1 VSQALLCGCL
11 SELPA
16 DADAAHIREMEDTT
30 EQPSHAEL
38 VHLEASAAAAARLMK
53 LLSSEPRLILLC
65 RLIEGEC
72 SVGDLAHY
80 VGVGQATASQHL
92 AKLRAEGV
100 VSTRREGQTIYY
112 SISDPAAVRII
123 DTLCEIFPRK
133 RS

>member
-1 VSQALLCGCL
+1 MSQALEGAWLPG
-11 SELPA
+11 LPA
-16 DADAAHIREMEDTT
+16 AAGVEHIREMEDLS
-30 EQPSHAEL
+30 EPPSHAEL
-38 VHLEASAAAAARLMK
+38 VDLETSAAAAARLMK

-72 SVGDLAHY
+72 SVGDLARY
-80 VGVGQATASQHL
+80 VGLGQATASQHL

-112 SISDPAAVRII
+112 RISDPAAVRII